1 MKEVV
6 MNCRQGFLSI
16 VVILMLSGLLYP
28 NVASAQDYRMSL
40 DVNPLAARPGTT
52 VTVRVLLEVLPG
64 APGPVG
70 GSALGVSHDP
80 TLYTLNSVVE
90 GADLV
95 TLPPCGVP
103 PMFLQIQPLPGGF
116 TLGVL
121 HHFTSSACD
130 FGPGCY
136 ELAVGTYTSLA
147 LQTTTNSFQFSN
159 TLGSPPLNTVV
170 VVNGVTVVP
179 DFITGPPS
187 NLTCSTSG
195 GMITLSWTN
204 NGAYGPLEVECN
216 GVTVA
221 TVPAGASSYTFTPA
235 ATGIVI
241 CKLVT
246 EACGVVYQTEG
257 CGVSIAGQTFIR
269 CDCNRD
275 GIANIADAIC
285 ILNVLFAGGSFSCED
300 AADGNDDG
308 NIDVADVISCLTA
321 QFFGGTTPAPSPG
334 CGVDPTPDSLGCAIF
349 PACP

>member
-1 MKEVV
+1 MSWRK
-6 MNCRQGFLSI
+6 NSLSI
-16 VVILMLSGLLYP
+16 AVILILSGLLYP

-40 DVNPLAARPGTT
+40 DVNPLAASPGTT

-64 APGPVG
+64 APGPVQ

-80 TLYTLNSVVE
+80 TLYTLDSVVE

-103 PMFLQIQPLPGGF
+103 PVFLQMQPLPSGF

-121 HHFTSSACD
+121 HHFSSSACD

-159 TLGSPPLNTVV
+159 TLGSPPVNTIVS
-170 VVNGVTVVP
+170 VNGVTVIP

-275 GIANIADAIC
+275 GISDIADAIC
-285 ILNVLFAGGSFSCED
+285 ILNVLFLGGSFSCED

>member
-40 DVNPLAARPGTT
+40 DVNPPAASPGTT

-80 TLYTLNSVVE
+80 TLYTLDSVVE